1 MATILSGE
9 TLAKEILAKLESAA
23 KGKNLKLAV
32 VQVGANEV
40 SRKYIAEKQKAAEK
54 LGIAFSL
61 FEVEEAVTQEELGRK
76 VQELADDRTCSGIVV
91 QLPLPPHINTPS
103 VLDRIPVE
111 KDVDVL
117 STKSFELFKQ
127 GKLGILPPT
136 VAAISLLLE
145 SAGVAFDEKAGL
157 PAEARYGGRRRVVI
171 VGKGRLVGIPLS
183 IWFLQKGITPVV
195 ADKSTLNI
203 GEVTKTADILISATG
218 KAGLIKGDMVKE
230 GAVVIDAGTSVEG
243 SPSTR
248 SARSGRQ
255 ASLAGDVDFESVS
268 KKASFI
274 TPVPGGVGPLTVA
287 CLLDN
292 VVTLWKQS

>member
-32 VQVGANEV
+32 VLVGDSEV
-40 SRKYIAEKQKAAEK
+40 SKKYITEKQKAAEK

-136 VAAISLLLE
+136 VAAISRLLE
-145 SAGVAFDEKAGL
+145 ASGISL
-157 PAEARYGGRRRVVI
+157 GGKQIVI
-171 VGKGRLVGIPLS
+171 VGKGRLVGIPLA

-203 GEVTKTADILISATG
+203 GEVTKTADILVSATG

-243 SPSTR
+243 GDTK
-248 SARSGRQ
+248 
-255 ASLAGDVDFESVS
+255 GDVDFESVS

-292 VVTLWKQS
+292 LVTLWKQS